1 MYFMGSELFTRPER
15 FRCNKHPDP
24 DLSPGI
30 TGTLFMYL
38 KEIVINGFKS
48 FANRT
53 RLDLESGVIAIVGPN
68 GCGKS
73 NIADAIRWVLG
84 EQSAKALRG
93 GKMQDVIF
101 EGSEKRKGLNLCE
114 VTLKFADCEKQLG
127 TAFNEVEIG
136 RRVTREGSSDYSL
149 NGKICRLKDIQ
160 RLFMDTGVGRVSYS
174 FLVQGQIDQI
184 LSSNPADRR
193 IIFEEAAGITK
204 YKAQRRETMNKL
216 ALVETNLARVTDVIE
231 EVSRQIGSLKR
242 QASKALRYKRLHH
255 RLTHLDRAQT
265 ARNYQLLQK
274 EIESIE
280 KESEAL
286 RKLLE
291 EAQRETTSRQDRL
304 EAERGGRSTLYD
316 KLQELQQKVYALRSE
331 KENAENKVE
340 FARLRRKDLQERIGE
355 LEQEINDLRKQ
366 QESLT
371 KRAADDSEV
380 KQLQLDLVGSSD
392 AVFQEKSQDMFEA
405 QEQLNRA
412 ENELQ
417 DHKQRLL
424 LLESSISRLRSNQ
437 TSLEVDLKTYQVKHG
452 GLKDSLKELEH
463 KREELEANLATYGK
477 SRSRLEREHADLE
490 REVETL
496 REEARGQQGAFRDLQ
511 ERIQSRDRELARRS
525 AHLQVLEELNASF
538 EGVEE
543 GSRAILQNRLDDI
556 LPEADRSLLTAGL
569 RVPDAYATAFESIL
583 ETARDTVIVKDAE
596 LAFSV
601 IERLKTE
608 ALGRACLKVP
618 VPSVEGGEKTPAE
631 LPEGCRSILEVVEVE
646 ADLPFAEVY
655 DSFLGDSYFCE
666 DLGAFLRFWEAHPGF
681 LFHRVATREG
691 EVLDRRGLLHGGAG
705 SGGEG
710 ESFLKRQNEIR
721 SLQGE
726 IGKEEEVIA
735 GLRKEADTLQ
745 EQMNGLESKLEERRA
760 RLVEMGKELSNLSV
774 QEQSVQEGLFQNEA
788 QQAAARQQIKT
799 LEEAHAESEARL
811 KKAVAELEEAEEE
824 IGSQR
829 ELIRKSEEQV
839 KGARETRDARR
850 EGLADIRLQLAEK
863 KQRLEAIDRNLGALK
878 EKSTELHELRLRR
891 EQEMDTLHEQIRE
904 RDGEEAAE
912 VRRAEEVEAT
922 LKVLRETLDGD
933 RKAFQEAENR
943 VQDLEKD
950 LSRFREIEREREGA
964 LNRHDVRLAE
974 LRSRRGFLLEK
985 VHSDFHVEVESIDW
999 KAELWKADEAFV
1011 KRVDLDALEEGE
1023 AIEAKPKEPRGD
1035 PTPEDLEQLEDTDW
1049 NAVEEEVNS
1058 LKERVQSMGPVNLV
1072 AIEEY
1077 ADLSQRYQFLKDQS
1091 EDLWNSKEELLKAI
1105 DEINTISQTLFR
1117 ETFEQVTKNFKYTY
1131 DQLTGGGFADLTL
1144 VDAED
1149 ILDSGIEITAR
1160 PPGTK
1165 LKSISLLS
1173 GGQKTMTAV
1182 ALLFAIYMVKPSTF
1196 CVLDE
1201 LDAPLDDAN
1210 IGRFTTMLKR
1220 FTEFSQFLI
1229 ITHNKRTIASANA
1242 IFGVTMP
1249 EKGVSRLISMRFNH
1263 ERGEAEMLPTAEKE
1277 ALSQR

>member
-1 MYFMGSELFTRPER
+1 
-15 FRCNKHPDP
+15 
-24 DLSPGI
+24 
-30 TGTLFMYL
+30 MYL

-48 FANRT
+48 FADRT

-101 EGSEKRKGLNLCE
+101 EGSDKRKGLNLSE

-127 TAFNEVEIG
+127 TAYHEVEIG
-136 RRVTREGSSDYSL
+136 RRVTREGASDYSL

-242 QASKALRYKRLHH
+242 QAGKALRYKRLNH
-255 RLTHLDRAQT
+255 RMTHLDRAQT
-265 ARNYQLLQK
+265 ARNYQGLQS
-274 EIESIE
+274 EVESIE
-280 KESEAL
+280 RESQVL
-286 RKLLE
+286 REQLE
-291 EAQRETTSRQDRL
+291 SARVETASRQDRL
-304 EAERGGRSTLYD
+304 QAEREGRSTLYD

-340 FARLRRKDLQERIGE
+340 FARLRREDLQERVGE
-355 LEQEINDLRKQ
+355 LEQEIGDLKEQ
-366 QESLT
+366 QESLA
-371 KRAADDSEV
+371 KKAADDSEV

-392 AVFQEKSQDMFEA
+392 AVFQEKSQEMFEA

-452 GLKDSLKELEH
+452 GLKDSLQELGH
-463 KREELEANLATYGK
+463 KKEELEANLETYRK
-477 SRSRLEREHADLE
+477 SRSRLEGDYAAQEE
-490 REVETL
+490 EVETL
-496 REEARGQQGAFRDLQ
+496 REEARKRQGDFRDLQ
-511 ERIQSRDRELARRS
+511 EKIQTRDRELARRS
-525 AHLQVLEELNASF
+525 AHLQVLENLNASF
-538 EGVEE
+538 EGVEA
-543 GSRAILQNRLDDI
+543 GSRAILQNQLEDI
-556 LPEADRSLLTAGL
+556 LPESDRHLLSAGL
-569 RVPDAYATAFESIL
+569 RVPDAYATALESIL
-583 ETARDTVIVKDAE
+583 ETARDAIIVEDSAAA
-596 LAFSV
+596 LSV
-601 IERLKTE
+601 IERLKAE

-618 VPSVEGGEKTPAE
+618 IPATE
-631 LPEGCRSILEVVEVE
+631 SRAETSGDLPDGCRAVLEVVEVE
-646 ADLPFAEVY
+646 ADGPFRAVY
-655 DSFLGDSYFCE
+655 ESLLGDSYFCE
-666 DLGAFLRFWEAHPGF
+666 DLSAFLRFWEANPQF
-681 LFHRVATREG
+681 SFYRVATPEG
-691 EVLDRRGLLHGGAG
+691 DVLDRRGLLHGGIA
-705 SGGEG
+705 SSGEG
-710 ESFLKRQNEIR
+710 DSFLKRQNEIR
-721 SLQGE
+721 SL
-726 IGKEEEVIA
+726 EEEIEGEEEGIA
-735 GLRKEADTLQ
+735 GLRKEAAEVQ
-745 EQMNGLESKLEERRA
+745 EQMNVFESQLEDRRA

-774 QEQSVQEGLFQNEA
+774 QEQSVQESLFQNEA
-788 QQAAARQQIKT
+788 QQAAARQQIES
-799 LEEAHAESEARL
+799 LESAHAESEARL
-811 KKAVAELEEAEEE
+811 QKAVSELEEAEEE
-824 IGSQR
+824 IVSQR
-829 ELIRKSEEQV
+829 ELIQRAEEQV

-850 EGLADIRLQLAEK
+850 EGLADVRLQLAEK

-878 EKSTELHELRLRR
+878 EKSAELHELRLRR
-891 EQEMDTLHEQIRE
+891 EQELDTIHEQIGE
-904 RDGEEAAE
+904 RGEEEAGE
-912 VRRAEEVEAT
+912 TRRAEELEAT
-922 LKVLRETLDGD
+922 LKVLMETLDGD
-933 RKAFQEAENR
+933 RKAFQEAEHR

-950 LSRFREIEREREGA
+950 LSRFRELEREREGA
-964 LNRHDVRLAE
+964 LNRHEVRLAE

-985 VHSDFHVEVESIDW
+985 VHSDFHVEVEAIDW
-999 KAELWKADEAFV
+999 KEELWKADEEFV

-1023 AIEAKPKEPRGD
+1023 AIEAKPREPRGD
-1035 PTPEDLEQLEDTDW
+1035 PTPEDLEKMEETDW
-1049 NAVEEEVNS
+1049 GAVEEEVNS
-1058 LKERVQSMGPVNLV
+1058 LKDRIQSMGPVNLV

-1077 ADLSQRYQFLKDQS
+1077 ADLSQRYEFLKEQS
-1091 EDLWNSKEELLKAI
+1091 NDLWNSKEELLKAI

-1149 ILDSGIEITAR
+1149 VLDSGIEITAR

-1182 ALLFAIYMVKPSTF
+1182 ALLFAIYMVKPSPF

-1210 IGRFTTMLKR
+1210 IGRFTQMLKR

-1263 ERGEAEMLPTAEKE
+1263 ERGEAEVLPTGEKE
-1277 ALSQR
+1277 AVPQA